1 MNPLHQ
7 LTRRP
12 VKAAF
17 GVLLLAL
24 AGAILCLSGG
34 QYWAAAQTRA
44 AVEENYTT
52 VAVVTGGMQQLVTSG
67 NIVMVDIGNT
77 YQANAFC
84 RSPPSETGASS
95 AARPQWALSADTVR
109 S

>member
-52 VAVVTGGMQQLVTSG
+52 VARRMPTPAQRMPLRMEEPEMLPT
-67 NIVMVDIGNT
+67 
-77 YQANAFC
+77 
-84 RSPPSETGASS
+84 
-95 AARPQWALSADTVR
+95 TVR
-109 S
+109 ASRMRLHCSTGPTLRVR

>member
-44 AVEENYTT
+44 TVERTYTT
-52 VAVVTGGMQQLVTSG
+52 VAV
-67 NIVMVDIGNT
+67 
-77 YQANAFC
+77 
-84 RSPPSETGASS
+84 SPAWAPPRK
-95 AARPQWALSADTVR
+95 RPAV
-109 S
+109 